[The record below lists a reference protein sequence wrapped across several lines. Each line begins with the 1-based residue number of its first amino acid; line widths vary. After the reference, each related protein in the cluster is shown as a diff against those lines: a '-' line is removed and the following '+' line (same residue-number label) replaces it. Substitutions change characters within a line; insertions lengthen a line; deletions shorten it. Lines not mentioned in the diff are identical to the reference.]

1 VKKEKQF
8 TATDAKGA
16 TLEEQIILCHTDLF
30 CIPGELPECRPLFV
44 FCGLQCAYKQGPMLS
59 IIQAETEEQL
69 ATVRELMLEYAA
81 WLEFEL
87 CFQGFEEELRTLP
100 GKYALPDGRLL
111 LAMWSG
117 ETAGIGALRPLKE
130 AGVCEMKR
138 LYVRPRFRGHSIGLS
153 LAQRLIRD
161 AAEIGYERMRLDT
174 VPGKMDSAIAMYRR
188 LGFEPIEP
196 YYGTPI
202 SQTLFMEL
210 TLTRGSGI
218 IKNPQVT

>member
-1 VKKEKQF
+1 
-8 TATDAKGA
+8 
-16 TLEEQIILCHTDLF
+16 
-30 CIPGELPECRPLFV
+30 
-44 FCGLQCAYKQGPMLS
+44 MLT

-87 CFQGFEEELRTLP
+87 CFQGFDEELRTLP
-100 GKYALPDGRLL
+100 GKYALPHGRLL
-111 LAMWSG
+111 VAMWSG

-130 AGVCEMKR
+130 AGICEMKR
-138 LYVRPRFRGHSIGLS
+138 LYLRSQFRGHGIGLA
-153 LAQRLIRD
+153 LAQRLIQD

-188 LGFEPIEP
+188 LGFEAIKP

-210 TLTRGSGI
+210 ALKRSSGI
-218 IKNPQVT
+218 IRNSQVT

>member
-1 VKKEKQF
+1 
-8 TATDAKGA
+8 
-16 TLEEQIILCHTDLF
+16 
-30 CIPGELPECRPLFV
+30 
-44 FCGLQCAYKQGPMLS
+44 MLTV
-59 IIQAETEEQL
+59 IQAQSEEQL

-100 GKYALPDGRLL
+100 GKYALPQGRLL
-111 LAMWSG
+111 LALWNG
-117 ETAGIGALRPLKE
+117 EAAGIGALRPLKE

-138 LYVRPRFRGHSIGLS
+138 LYVRPGFRGHSIGLALS
-153 LAQRLIRD
+153 QRLIQD

-174 VPGKMDSAIAMYRR
+174 VPGKMDSAIAMYQR
-188 LGFEPIEP
+188 LGFAPIEP

-210 TLTRGSGI
+210 ALAKGAGI
-218 IKNPQVT
+218 IRNSQVKG

>member
-1 VKKEKQF
+1 
-8 TATDAKGA
+8 
-16 TLEEQIILCHTDLF
+16 
-30 CIPGELPECRPLFV
+30 
-44 FCGLQCAYKQGPMLS
+44 MLT
-59 IIQAETEEQL
+59 IIQAQSEEQL

-100 GKYALPDGRLL
+100 GKYALPGGRLL
-111 LAMWSG
+111 LALWNG
-117 ETAGIGALRPLKE
+117 EVAGIGALRPLKE
-130 AGVCEMKR
+130 TGVCEMKR
-138 LYVRPRFRGHSIGLS
+138 LYVRPRFRGHSIGLA
-153 LAQRLIRD
+153 LAQRLIQD

-210 TLTRGSGI
+210 ALRGSSGI
-218 IKNPQVT
+218 IRNSQVT

>member
-1 VKKEKQF
+1 M
-8 TATDAKGA
+8 
-16 TLEEQIILCHTDLF
+16 LIIT
-30 CIPGELPECRPLFV
+30 
-44 FCGLQCAYKQGPMLS
+44 
-59 IIQAETEEQL
+59 QAQSEEQL

-111 LAMWSG
+111 LAMWNG
-117 ETAGIGALRPLKE
+117 EIAGIGALRPLKE
-130 AGVCEMKR
+130 ARVCEMKR
-138 LYVRPRFRGHSIGLS
+138 LYVRAQFRGHSIGLS
-153 LAQRLIRD
+153 LAERLIQD

-202 SQTLFMEL
+202 RQTLFMEL
-210 TLTRGSGI
+210 ALKRSSGI
-218 IKNPQVT
+218 IRNSQVK

>member
-1 VKKEKQF
+1 MLAITQAQ
-8 TATDAKGA
+8 TA
-16 TLEEQIILCHTDLF
+16 
-30 CIPGELPECRPLFV
+30 
-44 FCGLQCAYKQGPMLS
+44 
-59 IIQAETEEQL
+59 EQL

-117 ETAGIGALRPLKE
+117 EAAGMGALRPLKD

-153 LAQRLIRD
+153 LAQRLIQD
-161 AAEIGYERMRLDT
+161 AADMGYKRMRLDT
-174 VPGKMDSAIAMYRR
+174 VPGKMDSAIAMYRQ
-188 LGFEPIEP
+188 LGFKPIEP

-210 TLTRGSGI
+210 LLPRSSGI
-218 IKNPQVT
+218 IRNSQVNC